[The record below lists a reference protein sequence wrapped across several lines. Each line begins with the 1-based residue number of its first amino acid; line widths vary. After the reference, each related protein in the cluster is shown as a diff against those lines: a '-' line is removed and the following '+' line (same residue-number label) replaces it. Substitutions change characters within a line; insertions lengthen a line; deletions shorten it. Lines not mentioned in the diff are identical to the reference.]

1 MKYDLG
7 THREEK
13 CDIFFKVN
21 IVLYQRSQNTY
32 IKAIKLICIMML
44 VIGSLTLQT
53 HSYIATQELK
63 MVTKIMETKENVL
76 KY

>member
-1 MKYDLG
+1 
-7 THREEK
+7 
-13 CDIFFKVN
+13 
-21 IVLYQRSQNTY
+21 
-32 IKAIKLICIMML
+32 ML